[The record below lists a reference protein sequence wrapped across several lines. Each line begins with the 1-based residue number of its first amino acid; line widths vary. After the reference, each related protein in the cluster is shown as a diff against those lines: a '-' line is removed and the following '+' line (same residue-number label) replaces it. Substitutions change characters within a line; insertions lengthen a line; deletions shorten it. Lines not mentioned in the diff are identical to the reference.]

1 MIFGKVVE
9 NYVFFICAKSQ
20 HCSCKSMRDIFVHV
34 CLTVFVHVNCATDQ
48 LYPSGFRS

>member
-20 HCSCKSMRDIFVHV
+20 HCSCKSMSQGYFSSCFPLFV
-34 CLTVFVHVNCATDQ
+34 CARE
-48 LYPSGFRS
+48 LCY